1 MKNRTFLS
9 YSLLTLAVAVTLAI
23 VMGISFAV
31 GMALAPRVDTVVHAA
46 PVAGVVEAAPLQ
58 LEESDLVA
66 AFEKNLTDLYRNAL
80 PSVVRIEVTQRVDVG
95 SSGQFGFGG
104 PPAAPGGPQEFLQRG
119 EGLGFVWDKQGHI
132 VTNYH
137 VIAGATEVEVQF
149 AGGPSL
155 EAEVLGTDP
164 DADLAVIKVDLPP
177 EELRP
182 LPLGISSSLQPGQL
196 AFAIGNPFGQEFTM
210 TSGIVS
216 AVGRTIRSS
225 NSTFSI
231 PEVIQT
237 DAPINPGNSGGPL
250 LNRAGEVIGINTQI
264 VSRSGGSAGI
274 GFSVPIDI
282 AKQVVPVLIE
292 GDAFEYSWLGISGR
306 GLIPELAE
314 AMNLPADTRGVVLIN
329 VVENSP
335 ADRAGLRDRG
345 RTYQVE
351 GQEFP
356 LGGDIILTINGA
368 LLRDMDD
375 LVAYLVDG
383 TRPGD
388 EVSLDVIRTDGRT
401 ESVTVTLGVR
411 PQPEA
416 IN

>member
-1 MKNRTFLS
+1 M
-9 YSLLTLAVAVTLAI
+9 
-23 VMGISFAV
+23 
-31 GMALAPRVDTVVHAA
+31 
-46 PVAGVVEAAPLQ
+46 
-58 LEESDLVA
+58 
-66 AFEKNLTDLYRNAL
+66 
-80 PSVVRIEVTQRVDVG
+80 
-95 SSGQFGFGG
+95 
-104 PPAAPGGPQEFLQRG
+104 
-119 EGLGFVWDKQGHI
+119 
-132 VTNYH
+132 
-137 VIAGATEVEVQF
+137 
-149 AGGPSL
+149 
-155 EAEVLGTDP
+155 
-164 DADLAVIKVDLPP
+164 
-177 EELRP
+177 
-182 LPLGISSSLQPGQL
+182 
-196 AFAIGNPFGQEFTM
+196 
-210 TSGIVS
+210 
-216 AVGRTIRSS
+216 
-225 NSTFSI
+225 
-231 PEVIQT
+231 
-237 DAPINPGNSGGPL
+237 
-250 LNRAGEVIGINTQI
+250 
-264 VSRSGGSAGI
+264 
-274 GFSVPIDI
+274 PIDI